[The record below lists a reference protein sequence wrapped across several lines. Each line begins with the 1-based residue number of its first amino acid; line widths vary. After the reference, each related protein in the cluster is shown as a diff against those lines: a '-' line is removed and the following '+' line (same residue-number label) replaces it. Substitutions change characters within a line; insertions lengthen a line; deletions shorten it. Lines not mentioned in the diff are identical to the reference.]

1 MTLDELLA
9 MDEIEDLSEWRN
21 GVSQGVAD
29 LSAGMQ
35 ARLSEV
41 EEKLTEAERKY
52 QEVAARNYELMVA
65 ATAPADGDGD
75 GEKGEE
81 SQEEIAEKSIDDLFA
96 DKEN

>member
-9 MDEIEDLSEWRN
+9 IDEIEDLSEWRN

-35 ARLSEV
+35 ARLSEL

-65 ATAPADGDGD
+65 ATAPADSDD
-75 GEKGEE
+75 EEGEE
-81 SQEEIAEKSIDDLFA
+81 SQEEIADKSIADLFA

>member
-35 ARLSEV
+35 ARLSAL

-65 ATAPADGDGD
+65 ATAPGPDEG
-75 GEKGEE
+75 GEGEE
-81 SQEEIAEKSIDDLFA
+81 SLEEIAEKSIDDLFA

>member
-35 ARLSEV
+35 ARLSEL

-65 ATAPADGDGD
+65 ATAPAADE
-75 GEKGEE
+75 GEVGEE

>member
-35 ARLSEV
+35 ARLSEL

-65 ATAPADGDGD
+65 ATAPADGE
-75 GEKGEE
+75 GEEGEE

>member
-9 MDEIEDLSEWRN
+9 MDEIEDLTEWRN

-35 ARLSEV
+35 ARLSEL

-52 QEVAARNYELMVA
+52 NEVAARNYELMVA
-65 ATAPADGDGD
+65 ATAPSDGDD
-75 GEKGEE
+75 EESEE
-81 SQEEIAEKSIDDLFA
+81 SQEEIAVKSIADLFA

>member
-9 MDEIEDLSEWRN
+9 MDEIEDLTEWRN

-35 ARLSEV
+35 ARLSEL
-41 EEKLTEAERKY
+41 EEKLTEAERRY
-52 QEVAARNYELMVA
+52 QETAARNYELMVA
-65 ATAPADGDGD
+65 ATAPAADE
-75 GEKGEE
+75 GEEGEE
-81 SQEEIAEKSIDDLFA
+81 SQEELAEKSIDDLFA

>member
-21 GVSQGVAD
+21 DVSQGVAD

-35 ARLSEV
+35 ARLSEL
-41 EEKLTEAERKY
+41 EEKLTEAEQRY

-65 ATAPADGDGD
+65 ATAPSADDGV
-75 GEKGEE
+75 KPKE
-81 SQEEIAEKSIDDLFA
+81 SQEEIAEKSIDELFA

>member
-35 ARLSEV
+35 ARLSEL

-65 ATAPADGDGD
+65 ATAPAADE
-75 GEKGEE
+75 GEESEE

>member
-35 ARLSEV
+35 ARLSEL
-41 EEKLTEAERKY
+41 EDKLAEAERKY
-52 QEVAARNYELMVA
+52 QETAARNYELMVA
-65 ATAPADGDGD
+65 ATAPAPDE
-75 GEKGEE
+75 GEAGEA

>member
-35 ARLSEV
+35 SRLSEL
-41 EEKLTEAERKY
+41 EEKVAEAERRY
-52 QEVAARNYELMVA
+52 QETAARNYELMIA
-65 ATAPADGDGD
+65 ATAPAD
-75 GEKGEE
+75 EVEEGEE

>member
-35 ARLSEV
+35 ARISEL
-41 EEKLTEAERKY
+41 EEKLAEAERRY
-52 QEVAARNYELMVA
+52 QETAARNYELMLA
-65 ATAPADGDGD
+65 ATAPTE
-75 GEKGEE
+75 GEGEEGEE
-81 SQEEIAEKSIDDLFA
+81 SPEEIAEKSIADLFA

>member
-1 MTLDELLA
+1 MTLDELLS
-9 MDEIEDLSEWRN
+9 MDEIEDLGEWRS

-35 ARLSEV
+35 ARLSEL

-65 ATAPADGDGD
+65 ATAPAPGEGD
-75 GEKGEE
+75 EGEE

>member
-9 MDEIEDLSEWRN
+9 MDEIEDLTEWRN

-35 ARLSEV
+35 ARLSEL
-41 EEKLTEAERKY
+41 EEKLTIAERKY

-65 ATAPADGDGD
+65 ATAPAGDRVND
-75 GEKGEE
+75 TEE
-81 SQEEIAEKSIDDLFA
+81 SQEEIAAKSIDDLFA

>member
-9 MDEIEDLSEWRN
+9 MDEIEDLTEWRD

-35 ARLSEV
+35 ARLSEL

-52 QEVAARNYELMVA
+52 QETAARNYELMVA
-65 ATAPADGDGD
+65 ATAPAGDEGID
-75 GEKGEE
+75 PEE

>member
-1 MTLDELLA
+1 MTLEELLA
-9 MDEIEDLSEWRN
+9 VDEIEDLSEWRN

-35 ARLSEV
+35 ARLTEL
-41 EEKLTEAERKY
+41 EEKLTDAERKY

-65 ATAPADGDGD
+65 ATAPAPDEGGDS
-75 GEKGEE
+75 EE
-81 SQEEIAEKSIDDLFA
+81 SQEEIAEKSIDDLFV

>member
-35 ARLSEV
+35 ARLSEL
-41 EEKLTEAERKY
+41 EEKLAESERKY

-65 ATAPADGDGD
+65 ATAPAADE
-75 GEKGEE
+75 GEEGEE
-81 SQEEIAEKSIDDLFA
+81 SQEAIAEKSIDDLFA

>member
-35 ARLSEV
+35 ARLTDL

-65 ATAPADGDGD
+65 ATAPADGAGEA
-75 GEKGEE
+75 GEK
-81 SQEEIAEKSIDDLFA
+81 SQEEIAEQSIGDLFA

>member
-9 MDEIEDLSEWRN
+9 MDEIENLSEWRN

-35 ARLSEV
+35 ARLSEL
-41 EEKLTEAERKY
+41 EEKLAEAERRY
-52 QEVAARNYELMVA
+52 QETAARNYELMIA
-65 ATAPADGDGD
+65 ATAPAADE
-75 GEKGEE
+75 GEEGEE
-81 SQEEIAEKSIDDLFA
+81 SHEEIAEKSIDDLFA

>member
-9 MDEIEDLSEWRN
+9 MDEIEDLTEWRN

-29 LSAGMQ
+29 ISAGMQ
-35 ARLSEV
+35 ARLSEL

-65 ATAPADGDGD
+65 ATAPADGDG
-75 GEKGEE
+75 EEGEE

>member
-9 MDEIEDLSEWRN
+9 MDEIEDLSEWRA

-29 LSAGMQ
+29 LTAGMQ
-35 ARLSEV
+35 ARLSELD
-41 EEKLTEAERKY
+41 EKLAETERKY

-65 ATAPADGDGD
+65 ATAPAGDEGSD
-75 GEKGEE
+75 PEE
-81 SQEEIAEKSIDDLFA
+81 STEEIAEKSIDALFA

>member
-35 ARLSEV
+35 ARLSEL

-65 ATAPADGDGD
+65 ATAPAADE
-75 GEKGEE
+75 GEEGEE
-81 SQEEIAEKSIDDLFA
+81 SREEIAEKSIDALFA

>member
-9 MDEIEDLSEWRN
+9 MDEIEDLTEWRN
-21 GVSQGVAD
+21 DVSQGVAD

-35 ARLSEV
+35 ARLSEL

-52 QEVAARNYELMVA
+52 QETAARNYELMVA
-65 ATAPADGDGD
+65 ATAPAGDED
-75 GEKGEE
+75 SDPEE
-81 SQEEIAEKSIDDLFA
+81 SPEEIAEKSIDDLFA

>member
-35 ARLSEV
+35 ARLSEL

-65 ATAPADGDGD
+65 ATAPAADE
-75 GEKGEE
+75 GEEGEE

>member
-9 MDEIEDLSEWRN
+9 MDEIEDLPEWRN

-35 ARLSEV
+35 ARLSEL
-41 EEKLTEAERKY
+41 EDKLAEAERRY
-52 QEVAARNYELMVA
+52 QETAARNYELMVA
-65 ATAPADGDGD
+65 ATAPAADEG
-75 GEKGEE
+75 GEGEE
-81 SQEEIAEKSIDDLFA
+81 SQEEIAERSIDDLFA

>member
-9 MDEIEDLSEWRN
+9 MDEIEDLSEWRD

-35 ARLSEV
+35 ARLSEL

-52 QEVAARNYELMVA
+52 QETAARNYELMIA
-65 ATAPADGDGD
+65 ATAPAA
-75 GEKGEE
+75 EEAEEAE
-81 SQEEIAEKSIDDLFA
+81 SQEEIAEKSIDDLFE

>member
-35 ARLSEV
+35 ARLSEL

-65 ATAPADGDGD
+65 ATAPAADE
-75 GEKGEE
+75 GEEDEE
-81 SQEEIAEKSIDDLFA
+81 SQEEIAEKSIADLFA

>member
-35 ARLSEV
+35 ARLSEL

-65 ATAPADGDGD
+65 ATAPAPDD
-75 GEKGEE
+75 GEEGEE
-81 SQEEIAEKSIDDLFA
+81 SQEEIAEKSIDALFA

>member
-9 MDEIEDLSEWRN
+9 MDEIEDLSEWRT

-35 ARLSEV
+35 ARLSDL

-65 ATAPADGDGD
+65 ATAPAADE
-75 GEKGEE
+75 GEEGEE

>member
-35 ARLSEV
+35 ARLSEL

-65 ATAPADGDGD
+65 ATAPAPDE
-75 GEKGEE
+75 GEEGEE
-81 SQEEIAEKSIDDLFA
+81 SQEEIAEKSIDELFA

>member
-65 ATAPADGDGD
+65 ATAPADAE
-75 GEKGEE
+75 GEEGEE

>member
-1 MTLDELLA
+1 MTLDELLT

-35 ARLSEV
+35 ARLSEL

-65 ATAPADGDGD
+65 ATAPAP
-75 GEKGEE
+75 GEGEEGEE

>member
-35 ARLSEV
+35 ARLSEL

-65 ATAPADGDGD
+65 ATAPVPDE
-75 GEKGEE
+75 GEEGEE

>member
-35 ARLSEV
+35 ARLSEL
-41 EEKLTEAERKY
+41 EENLTEAERKY

-65 ATAPADGDGD
+65 ATAPAADE
-75 GEKGEE
+75 GEEGEE

>member
-21 GVSQGVAD
+21 GVSQGGAD

-35 ARLSEV
+35 ARLSEL
-41 EEKLTEAERKY
+41 EEKLTEAERRY
-52 QEVAARNYELMVA
+52 QEVAARNYELMIA
-65 ATAPADGDGD
+65 ATAPAADE
-75 GEKGEE
+75 GEEGEE

>member
-1 MTLDELLA
+1 MTLDELLS
-9 MDEIEDLSEWRN
+9 MDEIEDLTEWRD

-35 ARLSEV
+35 ARLSEL

-52 QEVAARNYELMVA
+52 QETAARNYELMVA
-65 ATAPADGDGD
+65 TTASCGDEGSD
-75 GEKGEE
+75 PEE
-81 SQEEIAEKSIDDLFA
+81 SPEEIAEKSIDDLFA

>member
-21 GVSQGVAD
+21 SVSHGVAD

-35 ARLSEV
+35 ARLSEL
-41 EEKLTEAERKY
+41 EEKLNEAERRY
-52 QEVAARNYELMVA
+52 QETAARNYELMIA
-65 ATAPADGDGD
+65 ATSPAPD
-75 GEKGEE
+75 EGEE
-81 SQEEIAEKSIDDLFA
+81 GEETQEEIAEKSIDELFA

>member
-9 MDEIEDLSEWRN
+9 MDEIEDLSEWRA
-21 GVSQGVAD
+21 GVTQGVAD

-35 ARLSEV
+35 ARLSEL
-41 EEKLTEAERKY
+41 EEKLTEAERRY
-52 QEVAARNYELMVA
+52 QETAARNYELMVA
-65 ATAPADGDGD
+65 ATAPAHDEGGE
-75 GEKGEE
+75 GEK